1 MKLNILGYT
10 LSLKQTQPSPEQVER
25 DQMEEGER
33 DAYININAQ
42 LNQIA
47 FLENMYQS
55 YEMAEMTE
63 KMTQTETTLEAAK
76 NTLMQWEVKLD
87 TIEQWYQNRKES

>member
-47 FLENMYQS
+47 FLKNMLEVYTDRQM
-55 YEMAEMTE
+55 EE
-63 KMTQTETTLEAAK
+63 KMSQTETSLEAAQ
-76 NTLMQWEVKLD
+76 NTLLQWETKLR
-87 TIEQWYQNRKES
+87 TIEEWYYDRG